1 MWSPTRSL
9 ALALT
14 LSGLSLASTAA
25 AQVYVVEEE
34 QVRETQVVE
43 RGYVRGQ
50 GRGIQY
56 GAHLIS
62 PVYLTTVAPPGG
74 ADPIA
79 VSGGLGLHGRVGWEF
94 PSGFTIEVFGG
105 FAANGVDRPS
115 AFADS
120 MSSAFTRVEVGAGLR
135 YMFINDTAFVP
146 FVQVGASFRWFWFDY
161 VDVTNRLQEIDAELT
176 AALHGAVGFQIEL
189 SPYFGIEL
197 GCAVEY
203 TAWADIFSE
212 PGLVSLMPFAGVTL
226 YVYDE
231 TGN

>member
-1 MWSPTRSL
+1 MPSSMRRL
-9 ALALT
+9 ALALA
-14 LSGLSLASTAA
+14 LSALPSTAA
-25 AQVYVVEEE
+25 AQVQVVEED
-34 QVRETQVVE
+34 QVPEAQVVE

-62 PVYLTTVAPPGG
+62 PVYLTTVAPPAGG
-74 ADPIA
+74 APLD

-94 PSGFTIEVFGG
+94 PSGFTVEVFGG
-105 FAANGVDRPS
+105 FAANGVWRPD
-115 AFADS
+115 AFADE

-161 VDVTNRLQEIDAELT
+161 VDAANDVQAIDAELT
-176 AALHGAVGFQIEL
+176 GAVHGAVGFQIEL

-197 GCAVEY
+197 GCAVDY
-203 TAWADIFSE
+203 TAWADIFAE
-212 PGLVSLMPFAGVTL
+212 PGIVSIMPFAGVTL